1 MWTRWVPPAGAVL
14 PPTLRSLRR
23 TGEGRSGRQNNS
35 PACPH
40 FLCARQLRTSSIVS
54 LSAHRALIS
63 VRGCLLET
71 RRHTEAAPALR
82 AQVILPRGTPREGHP
97 ACSSGRYNSPICY
110 SLPTA
115 ATGAVALPPVAPLDS
130 GRRRQLCC
138 CQVRAAPA
146 CLLTAP
152 GCLFS
157 QSPNDP
163 CARAP
168 RLAPALQR
176 SYSWARR
183 KCAAEP
189 WADAVG
195 TLCAAQPPSQQCRC
209 RRWQR
214 RKRRQCGQHQRRQ
227 RSFGQL
233 PSQPGRGRGGEHR
246 QR

>member
-14 PPTLRSLRR
+14 PPSLRSLRR

-138 CQVRAAPA
+138 CQVRCP
-146 CLLTAP
+146 CLPVDSAGLP
-152 GCLFS
+152 FFS
-157 QSPNDP
+157 IS
-163 CARAP
+163 
-168 RLAPALQR
+168 QR
-176 SYSWARR
+176 
-183 KCAAEP
+183 P
-189 WADAVG
+189 
-195 TLCAAQPPSQQCRC
+195 LCACPPPCPCPAALIFLGSQEVCC
-209 RRWQR
+209 
-214 RKRRQCGQHQRRQ
+214 
-227 RSFGQL
+227 
-233 PSQPGRGRGGEHR
+233 
-246 QR
+246 